1 MIFSGSSHFLH
12 QQNLLP
18 WYSWNL
24 VERGVEHHQTN
35 KQTKRVI
42 RSCISK
48 DKQKQYGKRKRTKD
62 DLQNTTQQTKDWAT
76 GSSLKTGKG
85 VLRCS
90 GRVSSSC
97 STSGTGCELVL
108 LFNFHFI
115 IVNNLHWY
123 LLYIIYC
130 LFLVTEWTMAF
141 PSNVNVLR
149 TCQKIAYFPMRY
161 LSTRGKFTMISPF
174 CGTVSYNCSIIG
186 LQAIIEQ

>member
-1 MIFSGSSHFLH
+1 MAKEKGQKMIYKTLH
-12 QQNLLP
+12 
-18 WYSWNL
+18 
-24 VERGVEHHQTN
+24 
-35 KQTKRVI
+35 
-42 RSCISK
+42 SK
-48 DKQKQYGKRKRTKD
+48 
-62 DLQNTTQQTKDWAT
+62 
-76 GSSLKTGKG
+76 LKIEQLDPHLK
-85 VLRCS
+85 L

-161 LSTRGKFTMISPF
+161 LSTRGRFTMISPF